1 MSSGPKPSLHIC
13 ANSLGPVASLDA
25 DLSKYAQN
33 LIYARNG
40 TGKSFLTRAL
50 RYLDLH
56 ADGQDIQDAPVNLI
70 AEESING
77 QGVFEL
83 SRGGVNIGK
92 LTLNSSTSQ
101 VIPEIGDCIFLV
113 FSDDFVQAELRQ
125 SNFVVNGNI
134 ESKITLDQSI
144 ISTKDAEEKLAQAEA
159 RLEGLKRQ
167 LGQAVIKAK
176 EDQLATKAGV
186 NKRLREYFNIQL
198 PDLLADHSELPDR
211 PPRSFGDILGDLDT
225 LKSVPAEPDYPN
237 DIETLSFNPALFDV
251 AGENL
256 ARITSPSSVAE
267 EIKAKIA
274 LHPAFVETGV
284 EIIQNGTHENC
295 PFCEQ
300 SIAHPPARD
309 VIAAYMA
316 YFADAEGEHKK
327 ALREDW
333 SRIKAL
339 RGAVSA
345 CETSFS
351 RNSFKYESL
360 KRLVPSQRSVV
371 LPDLSK
377 QVETIDSSLG
387 VYAQA
392 IQQKGSQPGDEVAAP
407 KIDIASLFASLR
419 EMIVEINQAFS
430 ALRGAIS
437 ASDAERRNL
446 HREAC
451 AVFAIEFV
459 RSSWASFESVRA
471 HEEEVRVAA
480 AELAALK
487 KSQLSDNA
495 KDRVAATFEA
505 LVISFFGHKYT
516 FDKASFT
523 LKHENR
529 EMMRGPSR
537 TLSDGEKTAIAFC
550 YFIAC
555 VHKKVKTTSDYGKI
569 YLVFDD
575 PITSMSYDYV
585 FTIAQTL
592 KHMSISST
600 GDISINPSDI
610 SKGYVASA
618 DVVAEIEPPTAEH
631 YLATSKECGIRGMTA
646 DIAKFLTTVS
656 LNAVAASVR
665 PSRPLLSAVRQ
676 MKRAASEASKAAA
689 LPEKPSGTRLEDM
702 AGYGAAKDWGLQ
714 LAEDLRAWKAGD
726 ISWEDVDRGALL
738 YGPPGCGKTS
748 YAKALAATCGV
759 DLVLA
764 SAARW
769 QARGHL
775 GDYLKAMRAAFA
787 EAKKKAPCLLFIDEF
802 DSFGDRDAPTSDD
815 HHRDYRRQVIN
826 GLLECLDP
834 AEGRE
839 GVIIV
844 GATNNPHVID
854 RALLRSGRL
863 ETLIGIPLPDD
874 HARVEILRHHL
885 KDRSIG
891 GDLSRFISVTRGWS
905 GADLEKL
912 ARDARRL
919 ARRQKV
925 QVTEALL
932 MEVMPARHVFS
943 AAELRYTAVHEAGH
957 AIIGV
962 LLSCDR
968 LTSVHIERDVPLHG
982 SRLVVGL
989 AQFEPDERAAKT
1001 AVYYDTRIAM
1011 LLGGIAAETLVYGCG
1026 SDSAGGDPSSD
1037 LALASDIA
1045 TRLERHFGLG
1055 ESLSVELGR
1064 GTRPLEYLRERDP
1077 QLRQLVDARLKAQFE
1092 RAVDLLSE
1100 HRAELDRLVEML
1112 ITKYR
1117 VEGAEVRALF
1127 SSAPRKTASVRT

>member
-13 ANSLGPVASLDA
+13 ANSLGPMASLDA

-92 LTLNSSTSQ
+92 LSLNSSTSQ
-101 VIPEIGDCIFLV
+101 VTPEIGDCIFHV
-113 FSDDFVQAELRQ
+113 FSDDFVHAELRQ

-167 LGQAVIKAK
+167 LGQTVIRVK

-198 PDLLADHSELPDR
+198 PDLLANHFALPDR
-211 PPRSFGDILGDLDT
+211 PPRSFGDVLSDLDT
-225 LKSVPAEPDYPN
+225 LKSVPAEPDYPD
-237 DIETLSFNPALFDV
+237 DIENPSFNPALFDV

-267 EIKAKIA
+267 EIKTKIA

-351 RNSFKYESL
+351 RNSSKYESL

-387 VYAQA
+387 AYAQA

-459 RSSWASFESVRA
+459 RSNWASFESVRA

-523 LKHENR
+523 LKRENR

-600 GDISINPSDI
+600 GDVSINPSDI
-610 SKGYVASA
+610 SKGYRRPDLLVFTHSSYFYNICVTNRVIKEEAAFFLHKTGPSHQLSKLTKYIAPFEQHLREIVDVHRGA
-618 DVVAEIEPPTAEH
+618 DPNHTTGNAIRCVLEAVGRFCHPDKCDSLSNYIS
-631 YLATSKECGIRGMTA
+631 YLAGEEGFEIK
-646 DIAKFLTTVS
+646 
-656 LNAVAASVR
+656 SVLINNLSHGTYYDET
-665 PSRPLLSAVRQ
+665 PSPDELRDACN
-676 MKRAASEASKAAA
+676 EAI
-689 LPEKPSGTRLEDM
+689 LIVEK
-702 AGYGAAKDWGLQ
+702 
-714 LAEDLRAWKAGD
+714 
-726 ISWEDVDRGALL
+726 
-738 YGPPGCGKTS
+738 
-748 YAKALAATCGV
+748 YAKG
-759 DLVLA
+759 
-764 SAARW
+764 
-769 QARGHL
+769 Q
-775 GDYLKAMRAAFA
+775 
-787 EAKKKAPCLLFIDEF
+787 
-802 DSFGDRDAPTSDD
+802 
-815 HHRDYRRQVIN
+815 
-826 GLLECLDP
+826 LE
-834 AEGRE
+834 
-839 GVIIV
+839 V
-844 GATNNPHVID
+844 
-854 RALLRSGRL
+854 
-863 ETLIGIPLPDD
+863 
-874 HARVEILRHHL
+874 
-885 KDRSIG
+885 
-891 GDLSRFISVTRGWS
+891 
-905 GADLEKL
+905 
-912 ARDARRL
+912 
-919 ARRQKV
+919 
-925 QVTEALL
+925 
-932 MEVMPARHVFS
+932 
-943 AAELRYTAVHEAGH
+943 
-957 AIIGV
+957 
-962 LLSCDR
+962 
-968 LTSVHIERDVPLHG
+968 
-982 SRLVVGL
+982 
-989 AQFEPDERAAKT
+989 
-1001 AVYYDTRIAM
+1001 
-1011 LLGGIAAETLVYGCG
+1011 
-1026 SDSAGGDPSSD
+1026 
-1037 LALASDIA
+1037 
-1045 TRLERHFGLG
+1045 
-1055 ESLSVELGR
+1055 
-1064 GTRPLEYLRERDP
+1064 
-1077 QLRQLVDARLKAQFE
+1077 
-1092 RAVDLLSE
+1092 
-1100 HRAELDRLVEML
+1100 
-1112 ITKYR
+1112 
-1117 VEGAEVRALF
+1117 VRALYGGAAI
-1127 SSAPRKTASVRT
+1127 SKAMAN